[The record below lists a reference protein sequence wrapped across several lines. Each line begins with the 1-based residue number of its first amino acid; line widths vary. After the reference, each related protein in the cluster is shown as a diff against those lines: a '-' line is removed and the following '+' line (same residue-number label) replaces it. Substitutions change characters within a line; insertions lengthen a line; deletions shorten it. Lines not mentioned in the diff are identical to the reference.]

1 MNDDSIMFSFDLP
14 RTQNDIYD
22 REFTNTYLSSL
33 SEIFSNLS
41 RNTPAAT
48 AATAA
53 TLATTDASANPT
65 QANSESNE
73 YEEVD

>member
-48 AATAA
+48 AAT
-53 TLATTDASANPT
+53 LATTDASANPT
-65 QANSESNE
+65 QPNSESNE